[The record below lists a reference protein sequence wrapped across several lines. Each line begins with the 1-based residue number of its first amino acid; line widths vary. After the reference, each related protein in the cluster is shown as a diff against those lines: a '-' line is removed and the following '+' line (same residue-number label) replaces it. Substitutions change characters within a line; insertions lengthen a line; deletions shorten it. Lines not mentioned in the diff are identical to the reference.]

1 MGCKQETKE
10 ETMERNV
17 NLPEYLRQL
26 RKSRHYKQE
35 DIALQLQISWQTYSH
50 YETGRIRP
58 SIHVLYKLAKFY
70 GVSADEILEHM
81 EELPFKQEE
90 MEEEQQTA
98 VLMQE
103 EKDRME
109 QKKGWER
116 DRIEEES
123 QISEQEFWDCLH
135 RLNRKNRA
143 ETLSIMWEIMQA
155 KINKQESGYT
165 GGKIA
170 GFFIGDQLDRK
181 H

>member
-35 DIALQLQISWQTYSH
+35 DIALQLQISRQTYSH

-90 MEEEQQTA
+90 MEEEQDRRGKSDIRTGILGLSASAESEKPCGDA
-98 VLMQE
+98 VYHV
-103 EKDRME
+103 
-109 QKKGWER
+109 GN
-116 DRIEEES
+116 
-123 QISEQEFWDCLH
+123 H
-135 RLNRKNRA
+135 
-143 ETLSIMWEIMQA
+143 
-155 KINKQESGYT
+155 
-165 GGKIA
+165 A
-170 GFFIGDQLDRK
+170 G
-181 H
+181 